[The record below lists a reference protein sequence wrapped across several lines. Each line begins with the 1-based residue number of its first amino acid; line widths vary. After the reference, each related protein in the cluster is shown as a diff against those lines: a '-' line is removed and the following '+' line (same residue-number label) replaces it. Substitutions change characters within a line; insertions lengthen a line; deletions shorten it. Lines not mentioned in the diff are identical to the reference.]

1 MKSLKKEPLISI
13 IINCYNGEKYLND
26 CIKSALDQSYKN
38 LEIIF
43 FDNSSTDQSIKTI
56 KKFKDKR
63 IKFFYSQKK
72 IPLSLYKARNLA
84 IACAKGE
91 YVTFL
96 DTDDLW
102 EKKKLEKQIKLI
114 KKNSNTGIVYSN
126 SYVLNEK
133 NKKKYILHKRKL
145 PSGYITQKLLDN
157 YSILIVT
164 LLIKKKL
171 LTKYKFQ
178 GQYSII
184 GDFDL
189 MVRLSMKFKILC
201 VQESL
206 STYRIHGDNLSFKRI
221 DIYIKE
227 LKQWLKKNNKILVKY
242 KYNSRGVKFH
252 LFKLKLKFI
261 LKKYFKFLPLF
272 K

>member
-1 MKSLKKEPLISI
+1 MICGK
-13 IINCYNGEKYLND
+13 
-26 CIKSALDQSYKN
+26 
-38 LEIIF
+38 
-43 FDNSSTDQSIKTI
+43 
-56 KKFKDKR
+56 
-63 IKFFYSQKK
+63 
-72 IPLSLYKARNLA
+72 
-84 IACAKGE
+84 
-91 YVTFL
+91 
-96 DTDDLW
+96 
-102 EKKKLEKQIKLI
+102 KKKLEKQIKLI

-201 VQESL
+201 VQEPL

>member
-1 MKSLKKEPLISI
+1 MDSFKKKPLISI
-13 IINCYNGEKYLND
+13 IINCHNGEKYLSD
-26 CIKSALDQSYKN
+26 CIKSALDQSYRN
-38 LEIIF
+38 FEIIF
-43 FDNSSTDQSIKTI
+43 FDNCSTDQSVKIINKH
-56 KKFKDKR
+56 KDKI
-63 IKFFYSQKK
+63 IKFFCSKK
-72 IPLSLYKARNLA
+72 KPILSLYKARNLA
-84 IACAKGE
+84 ITYARGE
-91 YVTFL
+91 YITFL

-102 EKKKLEKQIKLI
+102 EKKKLEKQLKLL
-114 KKNSNTGIVYSN
+114 KKNPDINIVYSN

-133 NKKKYILHKRKL
+133 NNKKYVLHKRTL

-178 GQYSII
+178 GQYSVI

-189 MVRLSMKFKILC
+189 TVRLSMKFKILC
-201 VQESL
+201 IQEPL
-206 STYRIHGDNLSFKRI
+206 STYRIHGANLSFRRV

-227 LKQWLKKNNKILVKY
+227 LKQWLKNNDKILIKS
-242 KYNSRGVKFH
+242 KYNSKGVKLH

-261 LKKYFKFLPLF
+261 LNKYFKFLVLF
-272 K
+272 